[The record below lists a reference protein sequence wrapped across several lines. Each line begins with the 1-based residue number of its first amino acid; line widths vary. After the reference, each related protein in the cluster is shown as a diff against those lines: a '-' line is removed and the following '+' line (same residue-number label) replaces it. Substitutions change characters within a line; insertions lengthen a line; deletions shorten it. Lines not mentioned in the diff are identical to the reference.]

1 MNMKHLRFF
10 VSILVLTI
18 FCLPAGA
25 QLVRFN
31 IGIEGG
37 GLGTYM
43 QTDPKITPG
52 LNYGGYGGA
61 NVEIRIGR
69 VVGFFGEAIY
79 SYETGNQIL
88 ETVESSDGGVFVNL
102 TRQYIHIPAGIQ
114 LWMGRAALFHAG
126 FQQSI
131 MMSSTY
137 TEDPDYSYT
146 TLISNDA
153 GAMKYYVSVMAGFK
167 FNFGRV
173 VYLNIKGSY
182 GLSPAYVVRDS
193 GAPVI
198 SASVGLGFRLYSYR
212 KSAFK

>member
-1 MNMKHLRFF
+1 MRHLRLF
-10 VSILVLTI
+10 VSILVLTV

-25 QLVRFN
+25 QLVKFS
-31 IGIEGG
+31 IGLEGG

-52 LNYGGYGGA
+52 LNFGGYGGA

-69 VVGFFGEAIY
+69 IVGFFGEALY
-79 SYETGNQIL
+79 SYETGNQFL
-88 ETVESSDGGVFVNL
+88 ETDGGSDGVFVNL
-102 TRQYIHIPAGIQ
+102 TRQYIHIPAGVQ
-114 LWMGRAALFHAG
+114 LWMGRAALFQAG

-131 MMSSTY
+131 LMSSTY
-137 TEDPDYSYT
+137 TEDPDLSSPMV
-146 TLISNDA
+146 ISPDA
-153 GAMKYYVSVMAGFK
+153 GALKYYVSVMAGFK

-173 VYLNIKGSY
+173 VYLNIKGTY
-182 GLSPAYVVRDS
+182 GLSPAYVIRDS

-198 SASVGLGFRLYSYR
+198 TASVGLGFRLYTYR

>member
-1 MNMKHLRFF
+1 MRHLRLF
-10 VSILVLTI
+10 VSILVLTT

-25 QLVRFN
+25 QLVKFS
-31 IGIEGG
+31 IGLEGG

-52 LNYGGYGGA
+52 LNFGGYGGA

-69 VVGFFGEAIY
+69 VVGFFGEALY
-79 SYETGNQIL
+79 SYETGNQFL
-88 ETVESSDGGVFVNL
+88 ETDSGSDGVFVNL

-114 LWMGRAALFHAG
+114 LWMGRAALFQAG

-131 MMSSTY
+131 LMSSTY
-137 TEDPDYSYT
+137 TEDPDLSSPMV
-146 TLISNDA
+146 ISPDA
-153 GAMKYYVSVMAGFK
+153 GALKYYVSVMAGFK

-173 VYLNIKGSY
+173 VYLNIKGTY
-182 GLSPAYVVRDS
+182 GLSPAYVIRDS

-198 SASVGLGFRLYSYR
+198 TASVGLGFRLYSYR

>member
-1 MNMKHLRFF
+1 MRHLRLF
-10 VSILVLTI
+10 VSILVLTV

-25 QLVRFN
+25 QLVKFS
-31 IGIEGG
+31 IGLEGG

-52 LNYGGYGGA
+52 LNFGGYGGA

-69 VVGFFGEAIY
+69 IVGFFGEALY
-79 SYETGNQIL
+79 SYETGNQFL
-88 ETVESSDGGVFVNL
+88 ETDSGSDGVFVNL
-102 TRQYIHIPAGIQ
+102 TRQYIHIPAGVQ
-114 LWMGRAALFHAG
+114 LWMGRAALFQAG

-131 MMSSTY
+131 LVSSAY
-137 TEDPDYSYT
+137 TEDPDLSSPMV
-146 TLISNDA
+146 ISPDA
-153 GAMKYYVSVMAGFK
+153 GALKYYVSVMAGFK

-173 VYLNIKGSY
+173 VYLNVKGSY
-182 GLSPAYVVRDS
+182 GLSPAYVIRDS

-198 SASVGLGFRLYSYR
+198 TASVGLGFRLYTYR

>member
-1 MNMKHLRFF
+1 MRHLRLF
-10 VSILVLTI
+10 VSILVLTV

-25 QLVRFN
+25 QLVKFS
-31 IGIEGG
+31 IGLEGG

-52 LNYGGYGGA
+52 LNFGGYGGA

-69 VVGFFGEAIY
+69 IVGFFGEALY
-79 SYETGNQIL
+79 SYETGNQFL
-88 ETVESSDGGVFVNL
+88 ETDNGSDGVFVNL
-102 TRQYIHIPAGIQ
+102 TRQYIHIPAGVQ
-114 LWMGRAALFHAG
+114 LWMGRAALFQAG

-131 MMSSTY
+131 LVSSAY
-137 TEDPDYSYT
+137 TEDPDLSSPMV
-146 TLISNDA
+146 ISPDA
-153 GAMKYYVSVMAGFK
+153 GALKYYVSVMAGFK

-173 VYLNIKGSY
+173 VYLNVKGTY
-182 GLSPAYVVRDS
+182 GLSPAYVIRDS

-198 SASVGLGFRLYSYR
+198 TASVGLGFRLYTYR

>member
-1 MNMKHLRFF
+1 MRHLRLF
-10 VSILVLTI
+10 VSILVLTV

-25 QLVRFN
+25 QLVKFS
-31 IGIEGG
+31 IGLEGG

-52 LNYGGYGGA
+52 LNFGGYGGA

-69 VVGFFGEAIY
+69 IVGFFGEALY
-79 SYETGNQIL
+79 SYETGNQFL
-88 ETVESSDGGVFVNL
+88 ETDSGSDGVFVNL
-102 TRQYIHIPAGIQ
+102 TRQYIHIPAGVQ
-114 LWMGRAALFHAG
+114 LWMGRAALFQAG

-131 MMSSTY
+131 LVSSAY
-137 TEDPDYSYT
+137 TEDPDLSSPMV
-146 TLISNDA
+146 ISPDA
-153 GAMKYYVSVMAGFK
+153 GALKYYVSVMAGFK

-173 VYLNIKGSY
+173 VYLNIKGTY
-182 GLSPAYVVRDS
+182 GLSPAYVIRDS

-198 SASVGLGFRLYSYR
+198 TASVGLGFRLYTYR

>member
-1 MNMKHLRFF
+1 MRHLRLF
-10 VSILVLTI
+10 VSILVLTV

-25 QLVRFN
+25 QLVKFS
-31 IGIEGG
+31 IGLEGG

-52 LNYGGYGGA
+52 LNFGGYGGA

-69 VVGFFGEAIY
+69 IVGFFGEALY
-79 SYETGNQIL
+79 SYETGNQFL
-88 ETVESSDGGVFVNL
+88 ETNGGSDGVFVNL
-102 TRQYIHIPAGIQ
+102 TRQYIHIPAGVQ
-114 LWMGRAALFHAG
+114 LWMGRAALFQAG

-131 MMSSTY
+131 LMSSTY
-137 TEDPDYSYT
+137 TEDPDLSSPMV
-146 TLISNDA
+146 ISPDA
-153 GAMKYYVSVMAGFK
+153 GALKYYVSVMAGFK

-173 VYLNIKGSY
+173 VYLNIKGTY
-182 GLSPAYVVRDS
+182 GLSPAYVIRDS

-198 SASVGLGFRLYSYR
+198 TASVGLGFRLYTYR

>member
-1 MNMKHLRFF
+1 MRHLRLF
-10 VSILVLTI
+10 VSILVLTV

-25 QLVRFN
+25 QLVKFS
-31 IGIEGG
+31 IGLEGG

-52 LNYGGYGGA
+52 LNFGGYGGA

-69 VVGFFGEAIY
+69 IVGFFGEALY
-79 SYETGNQIL
+79 SYETGNQFL
-88 ETVESSDGGVFVNL
+88 ETDSGSDGVFVNL
-102 TRQYIHIPAGIQ
+102 TRQYIHIPAGVQ
-114 LWMGRAALFHAG
+114 LWMGRAALFQAG

-131 MMSSTY
+131 LVSSAY
-137 TEDPDYSYT
+137 TEDPDLSSPMV
-146 TLISNDA
+146 ISPDA
-153 GAMKYYVSVMAGFK
+153 GALKYYVSVMAGFK

-173 VYLNIKGSY
+173 VYLNVKGTY
-182 GLSPAYVVRDS
+182 GLSPAYVIRDS

-198 SASVGLGFRLYSYR
+198 TASVGLGFRLYTYR